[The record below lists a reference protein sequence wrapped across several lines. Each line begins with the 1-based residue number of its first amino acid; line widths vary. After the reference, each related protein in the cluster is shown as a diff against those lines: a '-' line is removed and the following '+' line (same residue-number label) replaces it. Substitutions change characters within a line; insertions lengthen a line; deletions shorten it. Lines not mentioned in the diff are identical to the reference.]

1 MPSKISIRYNVRWKR
16 REPEPG
22 VRQPHRPEPDPVGL
36 GQESVWDYPRPAIA
50 EPTARHIRITHQGV
64 VLADTRAA
72 WRTLETSHPPAYYIP
87 QTNIAMAHLRPSPAR
102 SICEW
107 KGQAVYW
114 DVVIGNETI
123 AAAGWSY
130 PTPKLAF
137 TGIKDH
143 IAFYALQFDQ
153 VLIDGAQI
161 TPQPGGFY
169 GGWVTSRE
177 AGPFKGIPG
186 SRFW

>member
-1 MPSKISIRYNVRWKR
+1 M
-16 REPEPG
+16 
-22 VRQPHRPEPDPVGL
+22 RQPHHPQPDPVMP

-50 EPTARHIRITHQGV
+50 EPTGRHIRIVHNGQ
-64 VLADTRAA
+64 VLADTRTA
-72 WRTLETSHPPAYYIP
+72 WRTLETSHPPTYYIP
-87 QTNIAMAHLRPSPAR
+87 QADIAMALLRPNPAR

-114 DVVIGNETI
+114 DVVTGNETI

-130 PTPKLAF
+130 PAPKPAF
-137 TGIKDH
+137 TGIAGH
-143 IAFYALQFDQ
+143 IAFYALHLDQ
-153 VLIDGAQI
+153 VLVDGEQV

-169 GGWVTSRE
+169 GGWITSRE